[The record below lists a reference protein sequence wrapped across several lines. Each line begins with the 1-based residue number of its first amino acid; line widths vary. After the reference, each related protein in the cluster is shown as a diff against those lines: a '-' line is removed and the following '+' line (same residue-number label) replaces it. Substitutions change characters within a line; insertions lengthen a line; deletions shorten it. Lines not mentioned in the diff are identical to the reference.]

1 MILGDLSPAARHL
14 FFRLRNHVIG
24 KPERACSCCG
34 WAFRIADTDYL
45 RLVAPDDDG
54 QALLE
59 LLEARALLVVFDDD
73 GRCHGAAVVVDF
85 GNADEKTDT

>member
-34 WAFRIADTDYL
+34 QGKWRCG
-45 RLVAPDDDG
+45 RAPSGCRVTG
-54 QALLE
+54 QDQWQV
-59 LLEARALLVVFDDD
+59 RRRRSHQVS
-73 GRCHGAAVVVDF
+73 
-85 GNADEKTDT
+85 